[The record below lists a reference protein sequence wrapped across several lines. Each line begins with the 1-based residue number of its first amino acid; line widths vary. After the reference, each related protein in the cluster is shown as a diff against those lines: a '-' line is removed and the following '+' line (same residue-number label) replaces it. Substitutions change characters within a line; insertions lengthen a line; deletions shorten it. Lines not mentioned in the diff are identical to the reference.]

1 MILHSVAP
9 LSALIPPD
17 ETPPSETISVRGT
30 LLAGRRTP
38 EGFAVSR
45 VLSTNPAD
53 YLAFSPGSVLPYR
66 SLPPDIQ

>member
-9 LSALIPPD
+9 LSLLLEPD
-17 ETPPSETISVRGT
+17 ETPPPETITVRGA

-45 VLSTNPAD
+45 VLSTNPRD
-53 YLAFSPGSVLPYR
+53 YLVFSPGSTLPGR
-66 SLPPDIQ
+66 F